1 MTPCWILLKRQRI
14 AQSSLFFHLRRG
26 MVIVHN
32 VAQSGFGSG
41 TNELYD
47 RARPSYQSNALSAIR
62 EAVKATA
69 PLNVVEIGA
78 GTGLFTKSLLKHP
91 DFSSAIKELR
101 AVEPSAG
108 MREVFVKTV
117 QDERVSVREG
127 TFDTTNIENGW
138 ADLVT
143 IAQARA
149 FHWCPDFDAASV
161 EFARILK
168 PGGVVA
174 FIWNLED
181 RDAAR
186 WVAQLRN
193 QIEQHE
199 AGTPQFRLGLWR
211 KTFDTDSYKKVFQ
224 PPVEKTW
231 AYTLPCNVSLAVDR
245 ANSKSYIQTLPDDV
259 RSKVLDDVKA
269 IVERGDD
276 KVWIDESQGT
286 FEYPYQTFLVISHQ
300 KN

>member
-1 MTPCWILLKRQRI
+1 MICLKRRNI
-14 AQSSLFFHLRRG
+14 APSSLFFLLQRG
-26 MVIVHN
+26 MAIVHN
-32 VAQSGFGSG
+32 VAQTGFGSG

-47 RARPSYQSNALSAIR
+47 RARPSYQSTALSAIR
-62 EAVKATA
+62 EAVKATV
-69 PLNVVEIGA
+69 PFNVVEIGA
-78 GTGLFTKSLLKHP
+78 GTGLFTKALFKHP
-91 DFSSAIKELR
+91 DFSDAIRELR

-108 MREVFVKTV
+108 MRDVFVKTW
-117 QDERVSVREG
+117 REHLILPILKTAG
-127 TFDTTNIENGW
+127 P
-138 ADLVT
+138 DLVT
-143 IAQARA
+143 IAQA

-186 WVAQLRN
+186 WVAQLRD

-211 KTFDTDSYKKVFQ
+211 KTFDTDSYKKLFQ
-224 PPVEKTW
+224 APVEKTW
-231 AYTLPCNVSLAVDR
+231 AYTLPSD
-245 ANSKSYIQTLPDDV
+245 SYIQTLPDDV
-259 RSKVLDDVKA
+259 RSKVLDGVKA

-286 FEYPYQTFLVISHQ
+286 FEYPYQTFLVISQ
-300 KN
+300 KK

>member
-1 MTPCWILLKRQRI
+1 MT
-14 AQSSLFFHLRRG
+14 
-26 MVIVHN
+26 IVHN

-47 RARPSYQSNALSAIR
+47 RARPSYQSNTLSAIR

-69 PLNVVEIGA
+69 PLNVIEIGA

-117 QDERVSVREG
+117 QDERVSAREG
-127 TFDTTNIENGW
+127 TFDTTNIEDGW

-143 IAQARA
+143 IAQA

-174 FIWNLED
+174 FIWNLAD
-181 RDAAR
+181 KKAAR
-186 WVAQLRN
+186 WVAQLRA
-193 QIEQHE
+193 QTEQHE
-199 AGTPQFRLGLWR
+199 PLGTPQFRQGLWR
-211 KTFDTDSYKKVFQ
+211 KIFGTDSYKRSFE
-224 PPVEKTW
+224 PPVEKSW
-231 AYTLPCNVSLAVDR
+231 AYSLPCDVPLAVDR
-245 ANSKSYIQTLPDDV
+245 ATTTSYIQNLSADV
-259 RSKVLDDVKA
+259 KSKVLNDVKA

-276 KVWIDESQGT
+276 KVWIDESQGM
-286 FEYPYQTFLVISHQ
+286 FEYPYQTFLVIAQ
-300 KN
+300 KK